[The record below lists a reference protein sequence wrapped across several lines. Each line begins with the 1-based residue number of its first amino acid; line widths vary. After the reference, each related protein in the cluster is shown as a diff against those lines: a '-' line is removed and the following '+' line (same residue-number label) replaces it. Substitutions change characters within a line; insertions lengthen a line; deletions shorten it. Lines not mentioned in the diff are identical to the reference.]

1 MAENI
6 PNQIPA
12 ATLRR
17 WVLLA
22 LITGLGLGI
31 IAGTVALLN

>member
-1 MAENI
+1 MADNI

-22 LITGLGLGI
+22 LIVGLGLGLV
-31 IAGTVALLN
+31 AGTVALLN